1 MGSYLPVGDVVAF
14 CCLVSASLYWGQYL
28 FLVWTGRCRMPG
40 CYCVVCV
47 CEGGRGFMVSSRIFL
62 FFFPGLCGVVFLGEA
77 PRTMFKAKAIRG

>member
-1 MGSYLPVGDVVAF
+1 MGSYPPLGDVVAF

-47 CEGGRGFMVSSRIFL
+47 CGGGGRGYMVSSRIFL
-62 FFFPGLCGVVFLGEA
+62 FFFGLV
-77 PRTMFKAKAIRG
+77 